1 MGLLKDSIMQKIKKS
16 FFPGR
21 LVIALLLLVQLVQGP
36 ALAREEMNPIEPAVT
51 ATEFTLMSTDGRDIK
66 LSDYEGQFVL
76 VNFWATWC
84 PPCVEEMPSLDNLHK
99 HFAGANFKVLG
110 VHAGPALVTVKTFL
124 EKHPVSFDIV
134 IDKKMELSSWGVT
147 GLPTT
152 FLVSPEGEIIY
163 KAVGECE
170 WDSDNM
176 FDFIEAVIA
185 KHKQLASIH

>member
-1 MGLLKDSIMQKIKKS
+1 MQKIKKS

-66 LSDYEGQFVL
+66 LSDYGGQFVL

-163 KAVGECE
+163 KAVGERE

>member
-1 MGLLKDSIMQKIKKS
+1 M
-16 FFPGR
+16 
-21 LVIALLLLVQLVQGP
+21 
-36 ALAREEMNPIEPAVT
+36 
-51 ATEFTLMSTDGRDIK
+51 
-66 LSDYEGQFVL
+66 
-76 VNFWATWC
+76 
-84 PPCVEEMPSLDNLHK
+84 
-99 HFAGANFKVLG
+99 
-110 VHAGPALVTVKTFL
+110 HAGPALVTVKTFL

-163 KAVGECE
+163 KAVGERE